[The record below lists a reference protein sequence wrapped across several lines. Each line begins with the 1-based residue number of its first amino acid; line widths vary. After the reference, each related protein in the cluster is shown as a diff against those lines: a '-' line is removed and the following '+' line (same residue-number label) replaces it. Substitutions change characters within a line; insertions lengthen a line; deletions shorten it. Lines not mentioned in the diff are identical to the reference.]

1 MEGVDSSN
9 LYKICKGY
17 IHDKANQKEIP
28 YVAVNFKKNPGLL
41 YIYEGIHP
49 KVYQEFREAPS
60 KGQFLNPP
68 SSPCQ
73 WLVPLPPVNQYQ
85 NSAQEVFHS
94 ARQSYNDIPF
104 DIFPE
109 DV

>member
-1 MEGVDSSN
+1 MGKALASTTIELEGTKTIQFQPDNMEGVDSSN

-60 KGQFLNPP
+60 KGQFLNREIIP
-68 SSPCQ
+68 SAKSTYK
-73 WLVPLPPVNQYQ
+73 V
-85 NSAQEVFHS
+85 H
-94 ARQSYNDIPF
+94 IPGLR
-104 DIFPE
+104 
-109 DV
+109 